1 MGPRAR
7 PRGGGGVALW
17 VVRPCDSG
25 PDDSRARSIRVPENP
40 ASIWRLPRGPAV
52 YALYGGGPRERD
64 LAYIGAADIL
74 VRRAVEQLVVRD
86 PLVLAESAGIAL
98 LPFYVSEIRWWSDP
112 SFADGHVLR
121 AAELVACETL
131 DPPLR
136 GRSRASAHVF
146 ALCEDP
152 LFRERM
158 AALFRSEPLGC
169 LALPTQ
175 AHALEWLAALE
186 LRIKT
191 LERVTDV
198 RGTGTGGNS
207 SDLSR

>member
-1 MGPRAR
+1 MGRPTVRFRSGRFSCTLDPSAREPGFDLAAAARPGRLRPLRRRAARAGPRLHWCRGHPR
-7 PRGGGGVALW
+7 P
-17 VVRPCDSG
+17 
-25 PDDSRARSIRVPENP
+25 
-40 ASIWRLPRGPAV
+40 
-52 YALYGGGPRERD
+52 
-64 LAYIGAADIL
+64 
-74 VRRAVEQLVVRD
+74 RAVEQLVVRD

-136 GRSRASAHVF
+136 GRSRASAQVF

-207 SDLSR
+207 SDLGR